1 MHFWWYAITVMTKPS
16 TVDFTEARGT
26 YVRIL
31 MNIFYR
37 FFFVCDWNFTSELR
51 KTSTIICTNH
61 FPERTT
67 QNSFSFEHLGI
78 SYVQQNKDDVRIKEY
93 FFKIRKTATVFKR
106 ERTTIFENSNLLQQN
121 MHNNFFLF
129 KIILWIISVL

>member
-106 ERTTIFENSNLLQQN
+106 ERMYLLEQRFLKILIYFSKTCITTFS
-121 MHNNFFLF
+121 FL
-129 KIILWIISVL
+129 K